1 MSADGS
7 VLPQNEI
14 DSLFKQATGKD
25 IASPPA
31 APSAAPQPVASP
43 VVPDTGPP
51 QNVEAAAP
59 KTIPVSP
66 PPPALSVN
74 QAPPPPPAP
83 SMNPTPTPPPPVPDA
98 APAPV
103 SAPSPA
109 PSEDILKKIQADVA
123 DLTRRMAK
131 VEVEVSM
138 LDREEEVTPDLSMPV
153 QRLSRRL
160 DTVVKE
166 LQKVNSRTDG
176 ISKGLKGTPDYAS
189 RDDFACESCGSRGF
203 VAIPMRCTDCGSEG
217 WWGWW
222 PKKQ

>member
-1 MSADGS
+1 MSGDGS

-25 IASPPA
+25 IAPPPAATPA

-51 QNVEAAAP
+51 QNVEPAAP
-59 KTIPVSP
+59 KAIPVS
-66 PPPALSVN
+66 L
-74 QAPPPPPAP
+74 PPPAP
-83 SMNPTPTPPPPVPDA
+83 SVNPAPPPPPPVPDA

-109 PSEDILKKIQADVA
+109 PSDDILKKIQANVA

-131 VEVEVSM
+131 VEVEISM
-138 LDREEEVTPDLSMPV
+138 LDQEEEVMPDLSIPV

-176 ISKGLKGTPDYAS
+176 ISRGLKGTPDYAI